1 MILMNFCRWTWMKSI
16 RNFFWWSHCIVC
28 TPCRWSDT
36 IWQFQCDAVQRSN
49 VWCAQMSNWN
59 VSTILFPGKLPIST
73 TNILGAMFRQTRPD
87 WLKSEREKQAKNTI
101 DNRFSA
107 YVRPGSPAEDG
118 AIRLVAGITLC
129 KLSPHY
135 TKPVQQYQGTADRGR
150 W

>member
-1 MILMNFCRWTWMKSI
+1 
-16 RNFFWWSHCIVC
+16 
-28 TPCRWSDT
+28 
-36 IWQFQCDAVQRSN
+36 
-49 VWCAQMSNWN
+49 
-59 VSTILFPGKLPIST
+59 
-73 TNILGAMFRQTRPD
+73 MFLQTMPD